1 MTVIEIKK
9 MHPSMIKCSIL
20 VCVARDSKSSRK
32 SKNPYALSY
41 YHLLAM
47 LCLCAVTSVISDS
60 QRLCGWEPTVLLSP
74 WDFPGMN
81 AVVSCHALL
90 QGIFPTLECNPHF
103 FFLLHW
109 QVGSLSLVPP
119 GKLPGEVLVAQLC
132 STLCSPWIV
141 AHQDPQ
147 STEFSRQEYWSGSHS
162 LLQGIFLTQRSNPGM
177 LRCRQII

>member
-1 MTVIEIKK
+1 M
-9 MHPSMIKCSIL
+9 
-20 VCVARDSKSSRK
+20 
-32 SKNPYALSY
+32 
-41 YHLLAM
+41 
-47 LCLCAVTSVISDS
+47 
-60 QRLCGWEPTVLLSP
+60 LLSP

-109 QVGSLSLVPP
+109 QLGSLSLVPP

-132 STLCSPWIV
+132 STLCNPWIV

-162 LLQGIFLTQRSNPGM
+162 LLQRIFSTQGSNPG
-177 LRCRQII
+177 LPYCRWILYHLNHQGSPKKHRLNQIQLFSNSKYSTSHSL